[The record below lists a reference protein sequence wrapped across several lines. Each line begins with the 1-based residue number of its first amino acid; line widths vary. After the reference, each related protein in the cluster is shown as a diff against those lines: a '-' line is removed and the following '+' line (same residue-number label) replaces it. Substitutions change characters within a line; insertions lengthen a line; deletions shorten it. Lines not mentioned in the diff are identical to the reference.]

1 MQNNSDMNNVR
12 PIVDPNILNVEVEP
26 DEELKDTLTE
36 EEKQAEVVPED
47 FDRFNL
53 DAVDK
58 LEESKDQK

>member
-58 LEESKDQK
+58 LKESKDQK

>member
-47 FDRFNL
+47 FDSFNL

-58 LEESKDQK
+58 LKESKDQK